1 MNHGLSKQAAEV
13 SKSCCSGKQ
22 VQALACT
29 HCICATQDE
38 AFLQNLLSW
47 FQHNNG
53 DACDCAMLDM
63 LRKLAQQQGVSTKL
77 CSLGLIAMLHTLQE
91 TGSPEVRRSA
101 DRTLTAVMQFD
112 IVPNL
117 QSASQYHISP
127 QCPRSRCQSNS
138 PPAIISPHQREHPH
152 KSSQFQGR
160 STQHSLQSHRR
171 NIFHRDSHRD
181 SQTASQAFGSQQGK
195 ACINSKHQTEI
206 TLQLKPQVCP

>member
-1 MNHGLSKQAAEV
+1 M
-13 SKSCCSGKQ
+13 SCCSGKQ
-22 VQALACT
+22 VQVLACT

-38 AFLQNLLSW
+38 AFLQSLLSS

-53 DACDCAMLDM
+53 DACDCAMLDI

-77 CSLGLIAMLHTLQE
+77 CSLGLIAVLHTLQE
-91 TGSPEVRRSA
+91 TGSPEVQRSA

-117 QSASQYHISP
+117 KPASQYHISP
-127 QCPRSRCQSNS
+127 QHPRSRCQSNS
-138 PPAIISPHQREHPH
+138 PPALISHHQRQHPD
-152 KSSQFQGR
+152 KTSQFQGR

-171 NIFHRDSHRD
+171 NMSHRDSHRD

-195 ACINSKHQTEI
+195 SCM
-206 TLQLKPQVCP
+206 TLKIR